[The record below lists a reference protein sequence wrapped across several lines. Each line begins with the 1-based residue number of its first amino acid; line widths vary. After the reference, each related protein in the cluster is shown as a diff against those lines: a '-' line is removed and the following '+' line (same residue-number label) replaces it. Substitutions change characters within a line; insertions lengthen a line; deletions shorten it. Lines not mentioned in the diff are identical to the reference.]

1 MEIWSVGVLENCPRI
16 TTCYSISPCFNSS
29 ISSCGAEGDRTL
41 DLSIANAALSHL
53 SYGPKTKLK
62 TKNMKVEYR
71 AAIARVLVSNFRF
84 HSTPLIYQHNFT
96 VGTMIL

>member
-1 MEIWSVGVLENCPRI
+1 
-16 TTCYSISPCFNSS
+16 
-29 ISSCGAEGDRTL
+29 
-41 DLSIANAALSHL
+41 
-53 SYGPKTKLK
+53 
-62 TKNMKVEYR
+62 MKVEYR